1 MVMRSLLMVSP
12 YRSPIVPLLGQLTTV
27 LYREVMYAAA
37 TSAPDMHTKKSASKS
52 SGAMWRIKSICATLH
67 RLRAEALSSPEGW
80 HRLRSCESTARCEKT
95 SGVEAAETRKSVA
108 QEGR

>member
-52 SGAMWRIKSICATLH
+52 SGAM
-67 RLRAEALSSPEGW
+67 
-80 HRLRSCESTARCEKT
+80 
-95 SGVEAAETRKSVA
+95 
-108 QEGR
+108 